1 MNQHKPYRRFLTML
15 LSVVMALVSVPAS
28 AAAEEILPGTG
39 VEIISFGGLEK
50 AERAVPPGTA
60 LEDLDLPE
68 NLTAMVCPA
77 MDTKDGEEA
86 QSAGAMETTVPVTWV
101 ASPAYD
107 SEKAGVYIFTAEV
120 EGFAVNAE
128 LPSITV
134 TVDEIVDKINEN
146 SAALDGMDGST
157 AAAEEILPQTGAE
170 LQPVAVVADE
180 IKGSITTF
188 DELTDDIRWQNTTQ
202 PFFPETLAGTV
213 EDKTV
218 QIPVTWEADHEYNTE
233 SPLKGLYVFTAHP
246 AEGYTLGNGVEAP
259 RITVYIPMT
268 TAHTM
273 TLFMSGGETADTSIS
288 ITNADQLAEISALVN
303 GGRLK
308 SFLFNDESSKA
319 VLVLQN
325 DIDLSNYGRNW
336 NGGKGWMPIGYDS
349 GKPFQE
355 IFDGG
360 GYKITGLF
368 IETTAGNHYCGTGL
382 FGCVDDGTVQ
392 NLGIIDMNITGGG
405 YTGGV
410 AGTIASGSMV
420 QNCYATGSIR
430 SEGYAGGVTGSVNG
444 SSTVQNCYSACI
456 VNGTNYAGGLVG
468 MTAGGSMVQNCYATG
483 IVSGSDYVGGV
494 AGWADGTVL
503 QNCAGLGSR
512 VTASSDMNIGRIT
525 GFQGSGTF
533 SGNAAFDG
541 MTLEVNGTKKT
552 AVGDA
557 SGKDGEDKSAAEIKE
572 ENFWTVSSGFTGN
585 WDTSVWTITAGSL
598 PGLFGVAADM
608 PIHIV
613 DGGNPD
619 FPGAGTQENP
629 YQISNA
635 AQLAKMAELVNDLG
649 TNPVY
654 GGVGIYYKLT
664 ADIDLSGYNSANTT
678 FNGGRGW
685 VPIGYGDFNT
695 FQGNFDGDGHK
706 ITGLYIRTTTGNHYD
721 STGLFGSL
729 FGGKVRNIGVEGAD
743 ITGYNNVGGIA
754 GYIYN
759 NSLVQNCYATGAVT
773 GNNNVGGVVGVVRVS
788 SKVQSSHAAGTVTGN
803 ECVGG
808 LAGLAK
814 EAGIVQNCYSDGLV
828 TGFQCVG
835 GVAGYIEAEGNVEN
849 CYAAA
854 AVEGTRCVGGIAGAA
869 DGNGAKVKNCYST
882 GAVNGVND
890 ETGGV
895 AGYVYNGGTV
905 ENCFAAGTVAGGTK
919 VGGVVGV
926 VNPYGTVQNCAALNP
941 GVSGNSKVGRVAGV
955 IAAGGISSGNIAFGG
970 MIVTENKIPKAV
982 VNDANGVDG
991 KSKDAAA
998 LKTSSGFP
1006 EALRTNPWSYEEGK
1020 CPVLLDSDGEK
1031 ILPEQNTALPY
1042 HISGHYFAGGDGTS
1056 ERPYEIASAAQLAKL
1071 AELVNAGTSPYAET
1085 GKYYKLTAS
1094 IDLSDYRSGEGW
1106 IPIGTGD
1113 TAPFKG
1119 VFDGGGKMITGL
1131 YAKRAGAYTG
1141 LFGYVEGG
1149 TVRNLGIIG
1158 AGVAGSTGS
1167 YTGGVAGIVD
1177 DTGMVESC
1185 YVTGTVSGTSNVG
1198 GIAGSLNGS
1207 IIQNCY
1213 TTCRVE
1219 AIGDNAGGV
1228 AGNLDGGGTV
1238 QNCYTTGAVSG
1249 VSGIGGVAG
1258 SISGNSTVKNSV
1270 GLNSGVSGINN
1281 AGRVVGYNNGSILI
1295 NNYAF
1300 SGMRNGSAKTLSGLD
1315 GEDVT
1320 IAQINT
1326 AAFWTN
1332 ASNWNISD
1340 WNDVSIWAI
1349 ADNNL
1354 PLLKKAENPQPGRGL
1369 YLTER
1374 DISKAAVTINGTFIY
1389 TGSEIVPELSAVFD
1403 GETLKEGVDYTVS
1416 LESNINAGTAV
1427 AILSGRNNFKG
1438 TKNINFTIGKKLVA
1452 KENLECDLTA
1462 VVYNGTEQPVSVTE
1476 KDGLNGFGDITVKYD
1491 GKITVPVNAGKY
1503 AVTVDISEGLN
1514 YEAVAGLPLGNYTV
1528 EKKEVIVKADDKI
1541 IKAGNLLPAAT
1552 LSYTGFIGTDSE
1564 DNALAVKAMAE
1575 YDDAVS
1581 AAKSGTFPVRFSV
1594 NAVLNDTVGANYTL
1608 VHQNGIL
1615 TVMPEEIIPEKKDEQ
1630 PVSVTST
1637 ASAAS
1642 AEAENAARMPEA
1654 HEVIVITDTMVL
1666 AAVEKAQ
1673 LDAKIKG
1680 SIIKSMEAQIFLKA
1694 SSTAG
1699 FTLVIER
1706 AALNR
1711 LVREGRPFKISGLP
1725 VTFQFDLS
1733 ALKDVQKQSGG
1744 DISISVNPAAT
1755 EGLRSTFDIEITST
1769 EKGKPVVISSLGSG
1783 SVIIGIVAG
1792 LGKEEFGGCLYG
1804 AAVGADKKISRI
1816 SKSVYDANSGRVIF
1830 TANHFQVYGIAYMP
1844 LDSKFMD
1851 ISGHWAKESIDYAAG
1866 RGLIDGISDTRF
1878 SPDSSMT
1885 REMLAAAL
1893 GKLAGVDVSGY
1904 KTSSF
1909 TDVAR
1914 DKAYAPYIE
1923 WAYRKG
1929 IMKGT
1934 GNRKF
1939 APERTVTREEMA
1951 VIMENFARAAGYVL
1965 PVKREAAVYAD
1976 NSSIGNTCKK
1986 AVKATQQAGI
1996 MMGESANRFNP
2007 KSGVT
2012 RGEFSAILYRYIK
2025 LTISPDTTQG
2035 WALNDSGQYLYYK
2048 DGKILTGRQVIAGAE
2063 YSFGADGTLLNGN
2076 RH

>member
-1 MNQHKPYRRFLTML
+1 
-15 LSVVMALVSVPAS
+15 MALGSMPAS

-60 LEDLDLPE
+60 LEDLELPE
-68 NLTAMVCPA
+68 SLTAMVCPA

-86 QSAGAMETTVPVTWV
+86 QTAGAMETTVPVTWV
-101 ASPAYD
+101 ASPVYD
-107 SEKAGVYIFTAEV
+107 SEKAGVYIFIAGI

-134 TVDEIVDKINEN
+134 TVDEINED
-146 SAALDGMDGST
+146 STALDEVEDSA
-157 AAAEEILPQTGAE
+157 AAAEEIIPQASTE
-170 LQPVAVVADE
+170 LQPVAVMADE

-188 DELTDDIRWQNTTQ
+188 DELTDDIRWQNTIE
-202 PFFPETLAGTV
+202 PFFPATLAGTV
-213 EDKTV
+213 EGKTV
-218 QIPVTWEADHEYNTE
+218 QIPITWEADHEYDTE
-233 SPLKGLYVFTAHP
+233 CPLKGLYVFTAQP
-246 AEGYTLGNGVEAP
+246 AEGYTLGNDVEVP

-273 TLFMSGGETADTSIS
+273 TFFMAGSQTADTSIS
-288 ITNADQLAEISALVN
+288 ITNADQLAEIATLVN
-303 GGRLK
+303 CGRLK
-308 SFLFNDESSKA
+308 SFLFNDESGKGTLA
-319 VLVLQN
+319 LQN

-336 NGGKGWMPIGYDS
+336 NGGKGWMPIGYDP

-382 FGCVDDGTVQ
+382 FGCVDGGTVQ

-405 YTGGV
+405 YAGGV
-410 AGTIASGSMV
+410 AGSIASGSTV
-420 QNCYATGSIR
+420 QNCYATGNVS
-430 SEGYAGGVTGSVNG
+430 SEDYAGGVTGSVNG
-444 SSTVQNCYSACI
+444 SSTVQNCYSAGI
-456 VNGTNYAGGLVG
+456 VNGTSYAGGLVG
-468 MTAGGSMVQNCYATG
+468 MTAGSSTVQNCYAAG

-494 AGWADGTVL
+494 TGWADGAVL
-503 QNCAGLGSR
+503 QNCTGLGSS
-512 VTASSDMNIGRIT
+512 VAASSDMNIGRIT

-533 SGNAAFDG
+533 SGNAAFSG
-541 MTLEVNGTKKT
+541 MILEVNGAKKT

-557 SGKDGEDKSAAEIKE
+557 AGKDGADKSAAEINE

-598 PGLFGVAADM
+598 PGLFGMAVDM

-613 DGGNPD
+613 DGGNPN

-664 ADIDLSGYNSANTT
+664 ADIDLSGYNSVNTA

-685 VPIGYGDFNT
+685 VPIGYGDYNT

-729 FGGKVRNIGVEGAD
+729 FKGKVRNIGLEGAD

-759 NSLVQNCYATGAVT
+759 NSLVQNCYAIGAVA
-773 GNNNVGGVVGVVRVS
+773 GNNNVGGVVGVVRVN
-788 SKVQSSHAAGTVTGN
+788 SKVQSSHTVGTVTGN
-803 ECVGG
+803 ERVGG

-814 EAGIVQNCYSDGLV
+814 EAGIMQNCYSDGLV
-828 TGFQCVG
+828 TGGQCVG
-835 GVAGYIEAEGNVEN
+835 GVVGYIEAEGNAES

-854 AVEGTRCVGGIAGAA
+854 AVEGTRCIGGVAGAA

-882 GAVNGVND
+882 GAVNGIND

-895 AGYVYNGGTV
+895 AGYVYYGTV
-905 ENCFAAGTVAGGTK
+905 ENCFATGTVNGSTK

-926 VNPYGTVQNCAALNP
+926 VNPYGTVRNCAALNSSI
-941 GVSGNSKVGRVAGV
+941 SGNSKVGRVAGV
-955 IAAGGISSGNIAFGG
+955 IAAAGISSDNIAFGG
-970 MIVTENKIPKAV
+970 MKVMENKIPKAV
-982 VNDANGVDG
+982 INDANGVDG
-991 KSKDAAA
+991 KSKDAAD
-998 LKTSSGFP
+998 LKTSAGFP
-1006 EALRTNPWSYEEGK
+1006 EALRSNPWSYEEGK
-1020 CPVLLDSDGEK
+1020 CPVLLDSAGK
-1031 ILPEQNTALPY
+1031 NILPEQNTALPY
-1042 HISGHYFAGGDGTS
+1042 HISGHYFAGGEGTS

-1094 IDLSDYRSGEGW
+1094 IDLSDYRSSEGW
-1106 IPIGTGD
+1106 IPIGAGD
-1113 TAPFKG
+1113 TAAFKG
-1119 VFDGGGKMITGL
+1119 VFDGGGKIITGL
-1131 YAKRAGAYTG
+1131 YAKRAGTYTG

-1149 TVRNLGIIG
+1149 TVRNLGIAG
-1158 AGVAGSTGS
+1158 AGVTGVAGSTGN
-1167 YTGGVAGIVD
+1167 YIGGVAGIVD
-1177 DTGMVESC
+1177 GNGMVESC
-1185 YVTGTVSGTSNVG
+1185 YVTGTVSGASNVG
-1198 GIAGSLNGS
+1198 GIAGSLNDSS

-1238 QNCYTTGAVSG
+1238 QNCYATGTVNG
-1249 VSGIGGVAG
+1249 VSDIGGVAG
-1258 SISGNSTVKNSV
+1258 SIGGNSTVKNSV

-1281 AGRVVGYNNGSILI
+1281 VGRVVGCNNGSMLL

-1300 SGMRNGSAKTLSGLD
+1300 SGMRNGSAKTLSDLD

-1332 ASNWNISD
+1332 AGSWNISS
-1340 WNDVSIWAI
+1340 WNDASIWAI
-1349 ADNNL
+1349 ADNKL
-1354 PLLKKAENPQPGRGL
+1354 PLLKKVENPQSGRGL

-1374 DISKAAVTINGTFIY
+1374 DISKATVTINGTYIY
-1389 TGSEIVPELSAVFD
+1389 TSSEITPEISVVFD
-1403 GETLKEGVDYTVS
+1403 GETLKEGVDYTIS
-1416 LESNINAGTAV
+1416 LKGNINAGTAV
-1427 AILSGRNNFKG
+1427 ATLSGRNNFKG
-1438 TKNINFTIGKKLVA
+1438 TKNINFTIGKKMVA

-1462 VVYNGTEQPVSVTE
+1462 VVYNGMEQPVSVTR
-1476 KDGLNGFGDITVKYD
+1476 KDGLTGFGDITVKYAD
-1491 GKITVPVNAGKY
+1491 KITAPVNAGKY

-1514 YEAVAGLPLGNYTV
+1514 YEAVVGLSLGNYTV
-1528 EKKEVIVKADDKI
+1528 EKKKVIVKADDKT

-1552 LSYTGFIGTDSE
+1552 LSYNGFIGTDSE

-1575 YDDAVS
+1575 YDADASSVK
-1581 AAKSGTFPVRFSV
+1581 AGTFPVRFSV

-1615 TVMPEEIIPEKKDEQ
+1615 TIMPEEIIPEKEDGQ
-1630 PVSVTST
+1630 PVSIIST
-1637 ASAAS
+1637 VSAAS
-1642 AEAENAARMPEA
+1642 TKAENPARRPET

-1666 AAVEKAQ
+1666 AAIEKAQ

-1680 SIIKSMEAQIFLKA
+1680 SITKSMEAQIFLKA
-1694 SSTAG
+1694 SDTAG

-1706 AALNR
+1706 AALSR

-1725 VTFQFDLS
+1725 VTFQFDLP

-1783 SVIIGIVAG
+1783 SVIIGIVVG

-1804 AAVGADKKISRI
+1804 AAVGADKKTSRI

-1830 TANHFQVYGIAYMP
+1830 TANRFQIYGIAYMP
-1844 LDSKFMD
+1844 LDAKFMD
-1851 ISGHWAKESIDYAAG
+1851 ISDHWAKESIDYAAG
-1866 RGLIDGISDTRF
+1866 RGLLDGISDTRF
-1878 SPDSSMT
+1878 SPDSPMT

-1893 GKLAGVDVSGY
+1893 GKLSGADVSRY

-1909 TDVAR
+1909 TDVAG
-1914 DKAYAPYIE
+1914 DKVHAAYVE

-1934 GNRKF
+1934 GNRRF

-1951 VIMENFARAAGYVL
+1951 VIMTNFARAAGYVL
-1965 PVKREAAVYAD
+1965 PVKREAAAYAD
-1976 NSSIGNTCKK
+1976 NLNIGNTCKK
-1986 AVKATQQAGI
+1986 AVKAAQQAGI

-2048 DGKILTGRQVIAGAE
+2048 DGKILTGRQVIDGVE
-2063 YSFGADGTLLNGN
+2063 YSFGTDGTLLNGN
-2076 RH
+2076 LH